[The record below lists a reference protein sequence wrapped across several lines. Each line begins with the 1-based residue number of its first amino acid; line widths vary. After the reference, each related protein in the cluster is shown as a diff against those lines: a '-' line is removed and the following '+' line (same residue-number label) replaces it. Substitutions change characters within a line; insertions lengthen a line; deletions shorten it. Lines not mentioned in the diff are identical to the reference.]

1 MSTSTT
7 TAAEQIN
14 MDTLL
19 PTYLRPRRA
28 RTFPLLDPHRS
39 DSRMNSSRIYDDITA
54 PNVEAWYTY
63 VVENSRIIGV
73 VIAGITMVV
82 TIVGIIVGVVTT
94 VVVK

>member
-1 MSTSTT
+1 
-7 TAAEQIN
+7 
-14 MDTLL
+14 
-19 PTYLRPRRA
+19 
-28 RTFPLLDPHRS
+28 
-39 DSRMNSSRIYDDITA
+39 MNSSRIYDDITA